1 MAYMKYAALHKGTEM
16 QQYQHI
22 DSSPNAIQFAQA
34 RNAEKGQEWLPDLAG
49 LPVGMSVYIPGADA
63 GECHSAAWRC
73 SQGQLRYR
81 AFNHG
86 HGVEIARLPDW
97 TPLTGEDTAQ
107 AVDCRP
113 QETEQAQDN
122 QPVDTNTAQ
131 MTEALEQ
138 ANAQQTATVS
148 PGADAFSAPV
158 GNITDAGID
167 RMHSEAHDELNEQSS
182 MSEPSK
188 AQMAAIEK
196 VLREYYQ
203 KDFAFVAKA
212 KTKTTAKMH
221 NDHVVSIEYIGAKV
235 GTLAA
240 FKKEDTPVPIIVTA
254 MSMLTDENKCVPLE
268 GETAEWY
275 ESQST
280 LYGLYSSI
288 I

>member
-1 MAYMKYAALHKGTEM
+1 M
-16 QQYQHI
+16 QQYHHI
-22 DSSPNAIQFAQA
+22 DSSPNAVQFAQI
-34 RNAEKGQEWLPDLAG
+34 RNAEKGHDWLPDLAK

-63 GECHSAAWRC
+63 DECHSAAWRS
-73 SQGQLRYR
+73 SQGQQRYR
-81 AFNHG
+81 AFDHG

-97 TPLTGEDTAQ
+97 TPLTGEDAAQ

-113 QETEQAQDN
+113 QETEQAHDSK
-122 QPVDTNTAQ
+122 PVSNDTAQ
-131 MTEALEQ
+131 ITEALAQ
-138 ANAQQTATVS
+138 VNAQQPATVT

-158 GNITDAGID
+158 GNITDAAID
-167 RMHSEAHDELNEQSS
+167 RMHSEAHDDLNEQGS

-188 AQMAAIEK
+188 AQFAAIEK

-221 NDHVVSIEYIGAKV
+221 NDHVVSIEYISAKV
-235 GTLAA
+235 GTLAS

-254 MSMLTDENKCVPLE
+254 MSMLAEDSKCVPLE

-275 ESQST
+275 ESSST